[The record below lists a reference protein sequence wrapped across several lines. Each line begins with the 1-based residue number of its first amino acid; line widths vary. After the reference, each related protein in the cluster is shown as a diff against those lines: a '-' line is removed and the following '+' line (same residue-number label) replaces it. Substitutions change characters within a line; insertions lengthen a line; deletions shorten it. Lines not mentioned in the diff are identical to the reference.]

1 MDMVGYG
8 TGPFKITKKTSR
20 KVTLKKQRSGTYVTD
35 FKTIVLNI
43 LKENMNRWTYQENDM

>member
-1 MDMVGYG
+1 MDLVGYG